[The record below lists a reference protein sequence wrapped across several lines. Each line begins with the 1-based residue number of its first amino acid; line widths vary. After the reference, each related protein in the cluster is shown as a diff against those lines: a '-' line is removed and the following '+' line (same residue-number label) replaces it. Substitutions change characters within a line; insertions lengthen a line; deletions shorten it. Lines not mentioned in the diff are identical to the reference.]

1 MDIFK
6 KMAQNQPTDLS
17 VFRTKHST
25 KTLAKEVP
33 KEKPLEPQPI
43 PEQEK
48 EATNDIPVCRM
59 ETLDDETVSDSNS
72 TAEKATAIEPRAE
85 EKEGKVLQFKQPE
98 NANEEA
104 SIKLEAEL
112 ETAKSNLLP
121 VFPIVRYLKKK
132 CMADSSFSALILDER
147 KTLQKC
153 FGYVTDEVKKALN
166 GANGW
171 LDDNEVYA
179 YAETYYLTDEAV
191 FEKMAAEKAE
201 AEKKRR
207 EDVEKR
213 RKEQEEKRKK
223 AAKESKK
230 KKAQKELVGQ
240 TVKEPESS
248 PVPASATEQNDAVIT
263 PAMQEQLCLEP

>member
-6 KMAQNQPTDLS
+6 KMAQNQPTDMS

-25 KTLAKEVP
+25 KTSAKETQE
-33 KEKPLEPQPI
+33 EKPLEPQPI
-43 PEQEK
+43 PKQEK
-48 EATNDIPVCRM
+48 KANNDMPVCSM
-59 ETLDDETVSDSNS
+59 ETSDDETVVDNS
-72 TAEKATAIEPRAE
+72 SAAEKATAIEPQAE
-85 EKEGKVLQFKQPE
+85 EKEGRIIQFKQPE
-98 NANEEA
+98 NVNEEA

-121 VFPIVRYLKKK
+121 IFPIVRYLKKK
-132 CMADSSFSALILDER
+132 CMADSFFAALILDER

-153 FGYVTDEVKKALN
+153 FSYVTDEVKKALN
-166 GANGW
+166 SANGW

-191 FEKMAAEKAE
+191 FEKRVAEKAE

-213 RKEQEEKRKK
+213 RKEQEAKRKK
-223 AAKESKK
+223 SAKENKK
-230 KKAQKELVGQ
+230 KKAKKELVEQ
-240 TVKEPESS
+240 TVKELENS
-248 PVPASATEQNDAVIT
+248 PVAAAEQEKKDTEAV
-263 PAMQEQLCLEP
+263 PVMQEQLCLEL